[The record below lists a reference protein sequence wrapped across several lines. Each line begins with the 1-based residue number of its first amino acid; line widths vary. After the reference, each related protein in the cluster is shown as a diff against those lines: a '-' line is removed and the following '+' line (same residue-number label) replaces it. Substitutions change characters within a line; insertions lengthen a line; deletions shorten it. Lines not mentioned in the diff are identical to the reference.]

1 MPPPYTLDPDY
12 RAPVAYTKYNDPPPS
27 GRELSSRAGD
37 VQRDGG
43 DLPSESVRDDLPSP
57 RRWPNCFRAPTVPAG
72 GAGRGDTNRLLAR

>member
-37 VQRDGG
+37 VQRAQDGG
-43 DLPSESVRDDLPSP
+43 DLPSESVRAVG
-57 RRWPNCFRAPTVPAG
+57 RGIVPARRLFPRA
-72 GAGRGDTNRLLAR
+72 GAGGYKPPCLCRWLT

>member
-43 DLPSESVRDDLPSP
+43 DLPSESVRIAVGARRLFP
-57 RRWPNCFRAPTVPAG
+57 R
-72 GAGRGDTNRLLAR
+72 AGRGGWDTNLLVFADG

>member
-37 VQRDGG
+37 IQKDGG
-43 DLPSESVRDDLPSP
+43 DLPSESVRT
-57 RRWPNCFRAPTVPAG
+57 A
-72 GAGRGDTNRLLAR
+72 

>member
-37 VQRDGG
+37 VQKKDGG
-43 DLPSESVRDDLPSP
+43 DLPSESVRSLDMSVDICY
-57 RRWPNCFRAPTVPAG
+57 RGRG
-72 GAGRGDTNRLLAR
+72 GAGGYKPPCLAR

>member
-37 VQRDGG
+37 VQKDGG
-43 DLPSESVRDDLPSP
+43 DLPSESVRAVDSTLFLHCSG
-57 RRWPNCFRAPTVPAG
+57 APIVPPG
-72 GAGRGDTNRLLAR
+72 

>member
-37 VQRDGG
+37 VQKDGG
-43 DLPSESVRDDLPSP
+43 DLPSESVSSADKQRIERSLTAPS
-57 RRWPNCFRAPTVPAG
+57 TIVPA
-72 GAGRGDTNRLLAR
+72 RR